1 MVDSIKIVV
10 KWLIVVIIFLIVV
23 FVIAKLSDNSN
34 KNTNKPLSQQVK
46 IIEPETN
53 ENIET
58 PINEENEDEK
68 TNEEIT
74 TPDTG
79 TTAIKEML
87 IGIIILSGTTYYIY
101 KNKKLLN

>member
-53 ENIET
+53 ENPKT
-58 PINEENEDEK
+58 PINEEQEK
-68 TNEEIT
+68 TNEEVL

-79 TTAIKEML
+79 TTAIKEIL
-87 IGIIILSGTTYYIY
+87 IGIIILSGTTYYVY